1 MNKQNQNQL
10 YPKMYTLTTQP
21 YLDKCNPYYKNI
33 VTINLIPEGP
43 LRYFVRR
50 IHFPPLST
58 FQQYSEYKQCG
69 YALASVSHGYNN
81 TNNRLMTP
89 NEIPDLFS
97 FLTANNYI
105 IDTSITKMMNGSNIK
120 LTNSNILCFIKYLGN
135 V

>member
-1 MNKQNQNQL
+1 MNNQKQNQ
-10 YPKMYTLTTQP
+10 MYTLTTQP

-50 IHFPPLST
+50 IQFPPLST

-69 YALASVSHGYNN
+69 YALVSISQGYNN
-81 TNNRLMTP
+81 NNNRLMTP

-105 IDTSITKMMNGSNIK
+105 IDTIITKMMNGSDIK
-120 LTNSNILCFIKYLGN
+120 LTNSNILCFIKYIGS